1 MQEHDVPWQVRGCGV
16 DREPL
21 MPWWDHV
28 TVTGTDLRIDSYYL
42 LTKYKLTNYI
52 GEKRTHCVNTGLAL
66 CEQCVNTLLAV
77 LTPAVLTPDF
87 LCQHPP
93 LIPPKVF

>member
-1 MQEHDVPWQVRGCGV
+1 MQEHDVPWQVSGCGV

-42 LTKYKLTNYI
+42 LTKYKHAST
-52 GEKRTHCVNTGLAL
+52 KRGTCA
-66 CEQCVNTLLAV
+66 A
-77 LTPAVLTPDF
+77 DM
-87 LCQHPP
+87 
-93 LIPPKVF
+93 

>member
-1 MQEHDVPWQVRGCGV
+1 MQEHDVPWQVSGCGV

-42 LTKYKLTNYI
+42 LTKYKLT
-52 GEKRTHCVNTGLAL
+52 T
-66 CEQCVNTLLAV
+66 
-77 LTPAVLTPDF
+77 
-87 LCQHPP
+87 
-93 LIPPKVF
+93 